1 VTKSTES
8 LTISEFAS
16 RTRLTQKALRL
27 YDAQGLLQA
36 AVVDE
41 RNGYRFYS
49 PAQIER
55 GRRVSMLRQLGVPL
69 AQIAPMLELDNPA
82 ASDALR
88 AYWAQTDA
96 RHRDLSGLA
105 TYLIHAWKS
114 GDRSAYRVETRD
126 VAEAKVL
133 VVARRVKALELPTF
147 IPDTTA
153 RLFAQLNEQGATPT
167 GPPVVLYREPTDVES
182 AGQVEAYVPFEGHA
196 EPIGDMAVRIEPAR
210 CEAYTTIPKEQ
221 VVFPTILQ
229 AYDAVMEWI
238 AASGGSISDA
248 PREIYFDPRPWPE
261 LDDADPACD
270 IAVPFMA

>member
-1 VTKSTES
+1 VTKSSGS

-27 YDAQGLLQA
+27 YDAQGLLQP

-41 RNGYRFYS
+41 RNGYRLYS

-55 GRRVSMLRQLGVPL
+55 GRRVSMLRELGVPL
-69 AQIAPMLELDNPA
+69 GQIAPMLELDSQA

-88 AYWAQTDA
+88 SYWAQADA
-96 RHRDLSGLA
+96 HHRDLSSLA
-105 TYLIHAWKS
+105 TYLIHAWAS

-133 VVARRVKALELPTF
+133 VVGRRVKARDLPTF

-153 RLFAQLNEQGATPT
+153 RLFAQLKTQGATPT
-167 GPPVVLYREPTDVES
+167 GPPEVLYREPSDVES
-182 AGQVEAYVPFEGHA
+182 PGQVEAYVPFEGHA
-196 EPIGDMAVRIEPAR
+196 EPVGDMAVRIEPAR
-210 CEAYTTIPKEQ
+210 CEAYTTIAKEQ

-229 AYDAVMEWI
+229 AYDAVMEWVV
-238 AASGGSISDA
+238 ASGRTICDA
-248 PREIYFDPRPWPE
+248 PREIYFDPRPWAE
-261 LDDADPACD
+261 IDDGEPACD
-270 IAVPFMA
+270 IAVPFS